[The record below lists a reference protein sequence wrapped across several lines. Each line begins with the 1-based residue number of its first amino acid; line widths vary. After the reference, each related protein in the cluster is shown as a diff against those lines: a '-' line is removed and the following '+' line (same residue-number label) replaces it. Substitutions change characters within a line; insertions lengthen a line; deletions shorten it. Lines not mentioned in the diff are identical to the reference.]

1 MNEIGV
7 GTSSTMSLDIKCE
20 KDKTTILYCKLVVN
34 ISDSPACVPGQQLV
48 YEVAKLS
55 SVSLSCTMDANPR
68 SGIQFSWQFN
78 TTGHTVNIPVC
89 YYHMVYILLSILYLP
104 SIQTLHSK
112 VLQVLHNTHQEQ
124 S

>member
-1 MNEIGV
+1 
-7 GTSSTMSLDIKCE
+7 
-20 KDKTTILYCKLVVN
+20 
-34 ISDSPACVPGQQLV
+34 V

-55 SVSLSCTMDANPR
+55 SVSVSCTMDANPG
-68 SGIQFSWQFN
+68 SEIQFSWQFN

-89 YYHMVYILLSILYLP
+89 TYHRVNILLFIIYLH

-112 VLQVLHNTHQEQ
+112 DLQVLHNTHQEQ